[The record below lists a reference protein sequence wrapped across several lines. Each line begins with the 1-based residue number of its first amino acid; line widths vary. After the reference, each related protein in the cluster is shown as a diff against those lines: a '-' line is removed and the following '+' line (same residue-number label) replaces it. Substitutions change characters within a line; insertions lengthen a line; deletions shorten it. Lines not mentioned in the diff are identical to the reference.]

1 MPIKVSIC
9 GASEEVCSIGYD
21 IVLNNVK
28 NGGGNLYK
36 IR

>member
-9 GASEEVCSIGYD
+9 GISEDICSIGYD

-28 NGGGNLYK
+28 NGGG
-36 IR
+36 